1 MRRLHISSIRHGI
14 DVVSFVLVG
23 TRGQTSQSDVIDD
36 IESNPLRERV
46 RSALRVI
53 PAPVRKVLVAVTG
66 SVLIL
71 IGISLV
77 WLPGPFTLPFV
88 IAGVVI
94 LSTEFVWASSI
105 LKVGQEQSARLFE
118 MLRNPWILLAA
129 LLAATVAAITAYS
142 LFRPGWWH

>member
-1 MRRLHISSIRHGI
+1 MNVTSQNGES
-14 DVVSFVLVG
+14 DVV
-23 TRGQTSQSDVIDD
+23 TD
-36 IESNPLRERV
+36 IESHPLRERV
-46 RSALRVI
+46 RSALSII

-66 SVLIL
+66 AVLIL
-71 IGISLV
+71 IGVSLI

-129 LLAATVAAITAYS
+129 LLATTVAVTTGYT
-142 LFRPGWWH
+142 LVRPGWWH

>member
-1 MRRLHISSIRHGI
+1 MNVTSQNGES
-14 DVVSFVLVG
+14 DVV
-23 TRGQTSQSDVIDD
+23 DD

-46 RSALRVI
+46 RSALSII

-66 SVLIL
+66 AVLIL
-71 IGISLV
+71 IGISLI

-118 MLRNPWILLAA
+118 MLRNPWILLAV
-129 LLAATVAAITAYS
+129 LLAIAVAVTTAYT
-142 LFRPGWWH
+142 LVRPGWWH

>member
-1 MRRLHISSIRHGI
+1 VDVTTREERSI
-14 DVVSFVLVG
+14 DSE
-23 TRGQTSQSDVIDD
+23 
-36 IESNPLRERV
+36 IESNPWRERV
-46 RSALRVI
+46 RSALSGI

-71 IGISLV
+71 IGVSLI

-105 LKVGQEQSARLFE
+105 LRIGQEQSARLFE
-118 MLRNPWILLAA
+118 MLRNPWILLAV
-129 LLAATVAAITAYS
+129 LLAATVTAITAYTII
-142 LFRPGWWH
+142 RPGWWH

>member
-1 MRRLHISSIRHGI
+1 M
-14 DVVSFVLVG
+14 DVTAQKRDL
-23 TRGQTSQSDVIDD
+23 DHE
-36 IESNPLRERV
+36 IESNPWRDRV
-46 RSALRVI
+46 RSALSGI
-53 PAPVRKVLVAVTG
+53 PTPVRKVLVSVSGT
-66 SVLIL
+66 VLIL

-105 LKVGQEQSARLFE
+105 LRIGQEQSARLFE

-129 LLAATVAAITAYS
+129 LLAATVAAITAYT